1 MAALTARELNR
12 VLLARQGLL
21 ARERV
26 PARTMVERLVG
37 QQAQE
42 PPDPYVGLWSRID
55 GFDPEELAGLLERRE
70 VVRISLM
77 RGTIHLVTADDA
89 VALRPVMQDV
99 HVRTARSQFRR
110 QMEGVDEAELLA
122 AGRALL
128 HEKPWLG
135 ADLGRA
141 LAPRWPEADPW
152 VLQVVNRY
160 HHALVQIPPRG
171 LWGRSGRA
179 LHVLAEDWLG
189 RPLAASTDPAP
200 ALRRYLAAFGPASVA
215 DMRTWSGLAGLR
227 EVVERMRPE
236 LRTFTDERGR
246 ELFDVADGL
255 WADPGTP
262 APPRFLPQYD
272 NVLLS
277 HDDRTR
283 VAGTGL
289 RWEQRVGDSLFLV
302 DGFARGAWRLDR
314 RAGVLHVGPLAPLT
328 RRGARRGRR
337 RGRGARGAA
346 RRRDGRRAVISRRRA
361 RGRRPRRRRRCR
373 GSTCDMNDVTR
384 RPVMRSTAARKCG
397 SIVVWKTLRT
407 SRTVSARSA
416 RTSVRSDVVSTSRST
431 VTTRFS
437 QR

>member
-26 PARTMVERLVG
+26 PAAAMVERLVG

-42 PPDPYVGLWSRID
+42 PPDPYVGLWSRIE
-55 GFDPEELAGLLERRE
+55 GFDPEELSGLLERRE
-70 VVRISLM
+70 AVRISLM
-77 RGTIHLVTADDA
+77 RGTIHLVTAADA
-89 VALRPVMQDV
+89 VALRPVVQDV
-99 HVRTARSQFRR
+99 HIRTARSQFRR
-110 QMEGVDEAELLA
+110 QMDGIDEAELLA

-128 HEKPWLG
+128 HQKPWLG

-141 LAPRWPEADPW
+141 LAPRWPDADPW
-152 VLQVVNRY
+152 VLQIVNRY

-246 ELFDVADGL
+246 ELFDVADGR
-255 WADPGTP
+255 WADADTP

-277 HDDRTR
+277 HDDRSR
-283 VAGTGL
+283 IGAAGVP
-289 RWEQRVGDSLFLV
+289 WERRIGDAFFLV
-302 DGFARGAWRLDR
+302 DGFARGAWRFDR
-314 RAGVLHVGPLAPLT
+314 KAGVLRVGALTPLSGEQREALAAEAQ
-328 RRGARRGRR
+328 GLA
-337 RGRGARGAA
+337 AVLGAA
-346 RRRDGRRAVISRRRA
+346 S
-361 RGRRPRRRRRCR
+361 
-373 GSTCDMNDVTR
+373 
-384 RPVMRSTAARKCG
+384 
-397 SIVVWKTLRT
+397 
-407 SRTVSARSA
+407 VSGL
-416 RTSVRSDVVSTSRST
+416 
-431 VTTRFS
+431 
-437 QR
+437 